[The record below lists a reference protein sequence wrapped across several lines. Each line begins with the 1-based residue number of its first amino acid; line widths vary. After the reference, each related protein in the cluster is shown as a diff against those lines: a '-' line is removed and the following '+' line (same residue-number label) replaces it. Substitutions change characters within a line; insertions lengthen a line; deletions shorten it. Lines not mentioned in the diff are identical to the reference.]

1 MRGLNTKALAIGI
14 AAIAAAGAS
23 GGSGCTSKKPT
34 EIVPGALTQIQVPK
48 DLAGIQVEVS
58 LEGNDKFCQGYQ
70 VANGA
75 VELPSTLGVVSGASG
90 ETLRITLRGY
100 DVSNSQ
106 DMNNCNHLQV
116 DDQSANS
123 QNGPAPRVLRQSIV
137 SYVDQQTLFLPMPLS
152 FACYDVDCSGGTGNQ
167 TCKGGSCVDGT
178 VPPGTLSAFDPA
190 LVDGTQD
197 CFDPT
202 KCMSAS
208 ASTQAVVVDPAH
220 CIYTLP
226 AAATQNGATPSYNV
240 QITYDTQTWQK
251 DPATGVYGVVAGTPI
266 ETEILSVDPD
276 EGYTIP
282 DANNPEQFQLAG
294 GSASPVTGLCA
305 LVQAATTPSK
315 AAPASGTLSF
325 NSITDVN
332 VAAGCPSKSPLLPFC
347 AAQQHNNVSNG
358 TAPAVACNVPIEVK
372 PTPSALYVVSDD
384 SGSMGSAFSSTGY
397 ATTMALSFAF
407 PVFDRTYVAFSF
419 LDNKPAECPSSS
431 PSSTKYESPTV
442 PFGLANS
449 VQGQVAGLLKNWT
462 TPDTPGAANGLY
474 LTAAMQPGKGAY
486 EAVSNVA
493 KLVAGGD
500 GGAQA
505 ALNVG
510 GVVFFVNRI
519 PVAPGSDGGAGDGG
533 GDAGADGGVVDSGTP
548 PGYPS
553 SGTECTVSTDV
564 ASTMVTQIN
573 AAFTGTPS
581 MQTFFVV
588 FNDDVGDGSNVVAF
602 YNSVASLAHAGAV
615 NVIDATAP
623 NPAQVVGSFAQAL
636 APVASC
642 LYDLPAGIDTTAVM
656 TFTAPA
662 GTPDG
667 INPGSQPKVFPVG
680 FNSNCNAANQNASS
694 ADGWN
699 IDNGR
704 IRVCAGSCGNIQTTI
719 LAVASEAFAGTGDA
733 GADAG
738 IPLVDGGLPPVPS
751 IPVDMTMPCQT
762 SGGQ

>member
-1 MRGLNTKALAIGI
+1 MGTTCPNS
-14 AAIAAAGAS
+14 AGH
-23 GGSGCTSKKPT
+23 
-34 EIVPGALTQIQVPK
+34 ERELQL
-48 DLAGIQVEVS
+48 DLE
-58 LEGNDKFCQGYQ
+58 
-70 VANGA
+70 
-75 VELPSTLGVVSGASG
+75 
-90 ETLRITLRGY
+90 
-100 DVSNSQ
+100 
-106 DMNNCNHLQV
+106 V

-123 QNGPAPRVLRQSIV
+123 QNGPAPRVLRQAIV

-167 TCKGGSCVDGT
+167 TCKGGQCVDGT
-178 VPPGTLSAFDPA
+178 IPPGTLSAFDPA

-197 CFDPT
+197 CFDPS
-202 KCMSAS
+202 KCMSS
-208 ASTQAVVVDPAH
+208 STQAVVVDPAH

-251 DPATGVYGVVAGTPI
+251 DPATGVYGVVAGSPI

-282 DANNPEQFQLAG
+282 DASNPTQFQLAG
-294 GSASPVTGLCA
+294 GASNPVTGLCA

-315 AAPASGTLSF
+315 AAPATGTLTF

-358 TAPAVACNVPIEVK
+358 TAPAVACNVPLEVK

-397 ATTMALSFAF
+397 ATTMATSFAF

-419 LDNKPAECPSSS
+419 LDNKPLECPSLS
-431 PSSTKYESPTV
+431 PAKDNSTGYVQPSV
-442 PFGLANS
+442 PFGLAS
-449 VQGQVAGLLKNWT
+449 TVQQQVAADLKNWT

-474 LTAAMQPGKGAY
+474 LTAAMQPDTGAY
-486 EAVSNVA
+486 RAVSNVA
-493 KLVAGGD
+493 SLVAGD
-500 GGAQA
+500 GGVQA

-519 PVAPGSDGGAGDGG
+519 PVAPGGSPEGGTGDAGGDGG
-533 GDAGADGGVVDSGTP
+533 VDGGNTDSGAP

-553 SGTECTVSTDV
+553 TGTECAVQGGPGAASVTSAMVS
-564 ASTMVTQIN
+564 QIN
-573 AAFTGTPS
+573 AAHALNL
-581 MQTFFVV
+581 QTYFVV
-588 FNDDVGDGSNVVAF
+588 FNDDQGDGANVLSF
-602 YNSVASLAHAGAV
+602 YNNVASTAQAGAV
-615 NVIDATAP
+615 TVIDATQPAP
-623 NPAQVVGSFAQAL
+623 AAVIAAFAQAL

-642 LYDLPAGIDTTAVM
+642 LYDLPAGIDTTALM

-662 GTPDG
+662 GTPG
-667 INPGSQPKVFPVG
+667 INTTAQPIAYPVPP
-680 FNSNCNAANQNASS
+680 NSSCNATANRNASS
-694 ADGWN
+694 ATGGTSTTGASAWP
-699 IDNGR
+699 R
-704 IRVCAGSCGNIQTTI
+704 GSCANLSRRRSSRRRRRHSRERAMAARTR
-719 LAVASEAFAGTGDA
+719 AFPSWTAA
-733 GADAG
+733 CRR
-738 IPLVDGGLPPVPS
+738 LPS